1 MDEFDEET
9 VMHAATE
16 ARGYAL
22 VTGASAGI
30 GAALARELASRGYP
44 LILTARR
51 ADRLE
56 ALREE
61 LAKQVDC
68 RVLVADL
75 EDPAASERL
84 VEDIAGLGIE
94 VGLLVNNA
102 GYGVPGAYGSAD
114 WSTHARFLQ
123 IMITAVCELSW
134 RLLPQLQR
142 NAGGVINVASL
153 AGHVPGSAGHT
164 LYAAAKSFMI
174 KFSQSLALENAGQG
188 MRVCAL
194 CPGFTYSEFHD
205 ITGTRSQVSKM
216 PDYMWMKAEDVA
228 REGVDAWE
236 RGEIVWVPGK
246 VNRMIK
252 TLTSLMPDRMALRV
266 VAKRSKDFRKL

>member
-1 MDEFDEET
+1 
-9 VMHAATE
+9 MHTAKE
-16 ARGYAL
+16 ARGHAL

-30 GAALARELASRGYP
+30 GSALARELARRGHP

-51 ADRLE
+51 AERLE

-61 LAKQVDC
+61 LACLVDC

-75 EDPAASERL
+75 EDPAAPAAL
-84 VEDIAGLGIE
+84 QADIARQGLE

-102 GYGVPGAYGSAD
+102 GYGVPGAYGAAP
-114 WSTHARFLQ
+114 WETHARFLQ
-123 IMITAVCELSW
+123 IMIGAVCELSW
-134 RLLPQLQR
+134 RLLPELQR

-174 KFSQSLALENAGQG
+174 RFSQSLALENAGNG

-205 ITGTRSQVSKM
+205 VTGTREQVSKM
-216 PDYMWMKAEDVA
+216 PDYMWMSAEQVA
-228 REGVDAWE
+228 REGIDAWQ
-236 RGEIVWVPGK
+236 RGDVVFVPGR
-246 VNRMIK
+246 VNRLIK
-252 TLTSLMPDRMALRV
+252 TVTSLLPDRMALKL
-266 VAKRSKDFRKL
+266 VAKRSKDFRKV

>member
-1 MDEFDEET
+1 
-9 VMHAATE
+9 MHAERE

-30 GAALARELASRGYP
+30 GAALARELARRGHP
-44 LILTARR
+44 LLLSARR
-51 ADRLE
+51 IDRLE
-56 ALREE
+56 ALRAE
-61 LAKQVDC
+61 LGKQVDC
-68 RVLVADL
+68 RVLAADL
-75 EDPAASERL
+75 EDPAAPARMLEAIESQ
-84 VEDIAGLGIE
+84 GIE

-102 GYGVPGAYGSAD
+102 GYGVPGAYRAAD
-114 WSTHARFLQ
+114 WDTHARFLQ

-164 LYAAAKSFMI
+164 LYAAAKAFMI
-174 KFSQSLALENAGQG
+174 KFSQSLALENAEHG

-205 ITGTRSQVSKM
+205 ITGTRDQVSKM

-236 RGEIVWVPGK
+236 RGEIVWVPGR
-246 VNRMIK
+246 VNRFIK
-252 TLTSLMPDRMALRV
+252 TLTSLMPDRMALKL
-266 VAKRSKDFRKL
+266 VAKRSKDFRKV

>member
-1 MDEFDEET
+1 
-9 VMHAATE
+9 MHAAVE
-16 ARGYAL
+16 ARGHAL

-30 GAALARELASRGYP
+30 GAALARELARRGHP

-61 LAKQVDC
+61 LSKQVDC

-75 EDPAASERL
+75 EDPEAPTQLLDAVAEQ
-84 VEDIAGLGIE
+84 GIE

-102 GYGVPGAYGSAD
+102 GYGVPGTYGSVD
-114 WSTHARFLQ
+114 WETHARFLQ

-134 RLLPQLQR
+134 RFLPQLQR

-174 KFSQSLALENAGQG
+174 KFSQSLALENAEHG

-205 ITGTRSQVSKM
+205 VTGTRDQVSKM
-216 PDYMWMKAEDVA
+216 PDYMWMQAEDVV
-228 REGVDAWE
+228 REGLDAWE

-246 VNRMIK
+246 VNRVIK
-252 TLTSLMPDRMALRV
+252 TLTALMPDRMALKL